1 MIFVKIAYQLTENGL
16 IQSEELFGNLVVI
29 KQATSSE
36 RADFLKEYDLPADV
50 FNFHDMPSIAP
61 RVEYVTSDELG
72 PTTIFVIADISEN
85 SNGDSVEERLESHI
99 FILSNQQLFWFVNEG
114 ESDLFEDF
122 LEKKAHLTQNL
133 ESIILNAGLISYKHF
148 TRELKKQ
155 KETIDLLDYQA
166 NHRTSNQIL
175 IDVAN
180 TKRDMVLL
188 EHTLDTQDLAF
199 SHLLENKEFLEKLN
213 DEDLTHDIEWYNR
226 QVNKLVHLY
235 RDVLDT
241 VSALYSDIMS
251 NSLNKLMK
259 FLSSLSLILASSGLI
274 AELWGMNTG
283 GLPGE
288 TSNYGT
294 LILFSVAFLAGL
306 IMYLFLRKN
315 NYFND

>member
-1 MIFVKIAYQLTENGL
+1 M
-16 IQSEELFGNLVVI
+16 
-29 KQATSSE
+29 
-36 RADFLKEYDLPADV
+36 
-50 FNFHDMPSIAP
+50 
-61 RVEYVTSDELG
+61 
-72 PTTIFVIADISEN
+72 
-85 SNGDSVEERLESHI
+85 
-99 FILSNQQLFWFVNEG
+99 
-114 ESDLFEDF
+114 
-122 LEKKAHLTQNL
+122 TQTL

-148 TRELKKQ
+148 TKELKKQ

-180 TKRDMVLL
+180 TERDMVLL
-188 EHTLDTQDLAF
+188 EHTIDTQELAF

-213 DEDLTHDIEWYNR
+213 DENLTHDIEWYNR

-235 RDVLDT
+235 RDLLDT

-288 TSNYGT
+288 NSDYGT
-294 LILFSVAFLAGL
+294 LILFSVAFIAGL

-315 NYFND
+315 KYFND

>member
-1 MIFVKIAYQLTENGL
+1 MKIVYQLTKNGL
-16 IQSEELFGNLVVI
+16 IKSEEPFGNLI
-29 KQATSSE
+29 IFKQATSSE
-36 RADFLKEYDLPADV
+36 RAHFLEKHDLPSDV

-61 RVEYVTSDELG
+61 RVEYVTSDKLG
-72 PTTIFVIADISEN
+72 PTTIFVNANILEN
-85 SNGDSVEERLESHI
+85 SNSDSVEKRLESHI
-99 FILSNQQLFWFVNEG
+99 FILSNQQLFWFINEG
-114 ESDLFEDF
+114 ASNLFEEF
-122 LEKKAHLTQNL
+122 LEKKGYLTQTL

-148 TRELKKQ
+148 TKELKKQ

-180 TKRDMVLL
+180 TERDMVLL
-188 EHTLDTQDLAF
+188 EHTIDTQELAF

-213 DEDLTHDIEWYNR
+213 DENLTHDIEWYNR

-235 RDVLDT
+235 RDLLDT

-288 TSNYGT
+288 NSDYGT
-294 LILFSVAFLAGL
+294 LILFSVAFIAGL

-315 NYFND
+315 KYFND